1 MKLVNAVQ
9 IAIFFAL
16 TGCSVDSVSESDKAE
31 AALNQGDVAAAQ
43 IHIRNALQ
51 GDATNQAMVFL
62 NARIALEAGNP
73 EMAKTELRKLLDDP
87 QYAPRAAPLLA
98 KALLMLGQGREALQ
112 VLGDDKPASD
122 LAYAGAVSAHLLQGQ
137 SDRANAL
144 LDEGLAAFPKSPDL
158 LVLDGTRAL
167 QNGNR
172 ILAQA
177 QAARAVKLAP
187 KDINALLFAG
197 RVAML
202 QRKLP
207 EAVRQFDAV
216 LALRPQHQTALLGKA
231 AIAYDQGK
239 TAEARSMLQS
249 ASDQLGGGSKPI
261 NFFLAQLA
269 FDAGDSDKANQL
281 LQGMSDLKDFP
292 AAGMLAGLVAAKR
305 GQNEQAIALLRRF
318 LSAGGEDG
326 RARFT
331 LASTL
336 QKVGLSKEAWSVLQ
350 PLADAANANG
360 ATLQLATQLTQ
371 SLSLPSF
378 AAYQARAAALAQ
390 GDPLARD
397 MLEADKA
404 IRGGDWARA
413 EAIYATLLRA
423 HPATTNII
431 LLNNAASV
439 LIEQER
445 AAEAI
450 PLARRAIALAP
461 KDPIVLDT
469 LGWALFKSGGSLAEA
484 RSLVQKAAQ
493 TMPGNREISEHVLAT
508 SNAKMTAQ

>member
-1 MKLVNAVQ
+1 MKLVNAAHF
-9 IAIFFAL
+9 AIFLAL
-16 TGCSVDSVSESDKAE
+16 AGCSVDSVSESDKAE
-31 AALNQGDVAAAQ
+31 AALNQGDIAAAQ
-43 IHIRNALQ
+43 IHIRNAMQ

-73 EMAKTELRKLLDDP
+73 ELAKTEFRKLLNDP
-87 QYAPRAAPLLA
+87 QYASRAAPLLA

-112 VLGDDKPASD
+112 VLGDGKPASD
-122 LAYAGAVSAHLLQGQ
+122 LAYAEAVSAHLLQGQ

-172 ILAQA
+172 NLAQA
-177 QAARAVKLAP
+177 QAARAVGLAP
-187 KDINALLFAG
+187 KDINALLFAA

-202 QRKLP
+202 QRKFP
-207 EAVRQFDAV
+207 EAMRQFDAV

-249 ASDQLGGGSKPI
+249 ASDQMGGGSRPI

-281 LQGMSDLKDFP
+281 LQGMSDLRDFP

-305 GQNEQAIALLRRF
+305 GQDEQAIALLRRF

-331 LASTL
+331 LAATL
-336 QKVGLSKEAWSVLQ
+336 QKVGSAKEAWSVLQ

-360 ATLQLATQLTQ
+360 ATLQLAAQLTK

-378 AAYQARAAALAQ
+378 AAYQARAASLAQ

-413 EAIYATLLRA
+413 EGIYAGLLRA
-423 HPATTNII
+423 HPATTNVI

-439 LIEQER
+439 LIEQDR
-445 AAEAI
+445 AAEAV

-469 LGWALFKSGGSLAEA
+469 LGWALFKSGGSVAEA
-484 RSLVQKAAQ
+484 RALVQQAAQ
-493 TMPGNREISEHVLAT
+493 NMPGNREISEHVLAMR
-508 SNAKMTAQ
+508 NASLAGQ